1 MKLSLKDNA
10 YDFLHNSLH
19 FYHLATGEDYPDD
32 YKRFWRFSLVDLV
45 QSMELL
51 FKEVLRQENEFFI
64 YENIDKQGKTVSV
77 TKALERMKNIIK
89 IDLSKDNETVIKKA
103 IALRN
108 QILHFEIEL
117 DVQELS
123 TIYVILF
130 EFLHDFHLNFL
141 NEELH
146 NYIHPEY
153 WEEEA
158 LLIEQFRQEF
168 VLYDGVEISKMFA
181 IEIVESQMFP
191 VYTVKGVEYK
201 RIKFGDEESIDSRWI
216 DSSSHCGDCA
226 VKKGYFHAIGC
237 DIEYCPKC
245 FGQALGCECEYEE
258 LQEEGLSEI

>member
-19 FYHLATGEDYPDD
+19 FYHLATSEHYPAD
-32 YKRFWRFSLVDLV
+32 YKRYWRFSLVDLV

-64 YENIDKQGKTVSV
+64 YENIDKPGKTVSV

-123 TIYVILF
+123 IIYAILF

-146 NYIHPEY
+146 NYIRPDY

-158 LLIEQFRQEF
+158 LLIEKYKKEF
-168 VLYDGVEISKMFA
+168 VIYNGAEISNKFA
-181 IEIVESQMFP
+181 IEIIESQMFP
-191 VYTVKGVEYK
+191 VYTIKGTEYK
-201 RIKFGDEESIDSRWI
+201 RVKFGEEVSNDPDWFDSLT
-216 DSSSHCGDCA
+216 HCSDCA
-226 VKKGYFHAIGC
+226 VKKFYFHAIGC
-237 DIEYCPKC
+237 DSEYCPKC
-245 FGQALGCECEYEE
+245 GGQAISCTCEYEE
-258 LQEEGLSEI
+258 LQDAS